1 VVGLQVGLHKP
12 FGALHVP
19 IVLAAAM
26 YFVLLWP
33 GVRLLSRLEHRMIAS
48 R

>member
-1 VVGLQVGLHKP
+1 
-12 FGALHVP
+12 VP

-26 YFVLLWP
+26 YFVLRRP
-33 GVRLLSRLEHRMIAS
+33 GVRLRSRLEHRMIAY